1 MEYYIYTFII
11 LFVLASI
18 PFFTP
23 YFKESTVAAAI
34 LSKTPVISKM
44 TNNVYNSIMDIY
56 DVCLKYDG
64 VSDKSQGNEESIRIL
79 LKYDVISEESVKKLN
94 EKGKL
99 KINNIDEILSE
110 KERNDKNDKIS

>member
-1 MEYYIYTFII
+1 
-11 LFVLASI
+11 
-18 PFFTP
+18 
-23 YFKESTVAAAI
+23 
-34 LSKTPVISKM
+34 
-44 TNNVYNSIMDIY
+44 MDIY

-64 VSDKSQGNEESIRIL
+64 VSDKSKGNEESIRIL

-99 KINNIDEILSE
+99 KINNLDEILSE

>member
-1 MEYYIYTFII
+1 
-11 LFVLASI
+11 
-18 PFFTP
+18 
-23 YFKESTVAAAI
+23 
-34 LSKTPVISKM
+34 M

-64 VSDKSQGNEESIRIL
+64 VSDKSKGNEESIRIL

-110 KERNDKNDKIS
+110 KKGTIKMIKYLKNEEDFLDLTANGCVLVDSFAEWWSM